1 MSSIQ
6 YSNNYDSN
14 SEFNFEELKRISP
27 FESIKLSN
35 KTLRNDSEKNRFYL
49 YQQTNYLINNNP
61 LMRKIFLNN
70 YDSNKNIIIN
80 DNKNNKNIPSLLR
93 KKKLKIYN
101 KLIDNNSYK
110 NFKLNIE
117 DLHYKKDHILNFS
130 PFSTNSKLFTN
141 SIEKETPKL
150 NKNFSQKNL
159 NLNSIETST
168 LYLTKKSK
176 ISLSSSNVSLSVIN
190 NYNEDYN
197 SEKNIKIN
205 KNFII
210 NNKKK
215 DLNKIYKISNK
226 LIYDINEINSN
237 IKHNLR
243 DELYS
248 TNYRNNNNNNNKFN
262 YEQNF
267 PSLENLLKKYNFNEF
282 NNNNNNNNEK
292 TINKS
297 KSLSNF
303 EKVSINLNKFNENN
317 NNYFPELFN
326 MENDNEKNKNKKFIK
341 NFGAQKYMLMKEG
354 NYYLTNYG
362 DIFCK
367 MEDDFFEKNK
377 MIILKKYPELEKNA
391 DLKFFVKNINKDK
404 KIINEIKKFNNNHN
418 YIIHFENKNKKLFDK
433 VKKKVEFEIKKNKK
447 LEKKII

>member
-150 NKNFSQKNL
+150 NKNYSQKNL
-159 NLNSIETST
+159 NLNSIESST

-176 ISLSSSNVSLSVIN
+176 ISLSSSNVSLSIIN
-190 NYNEDYN
+190 NNNEDYN
-197 SEKNIKIN
+197 SEKNFKAN
-205 KNFII
+205 KNIII

-215 DLNKIYKISNK
+215 DLNNIYKISNK
-226 LIYDINEINSN
+226 LFCDSNEINSN
-237 IKHNLR
+237 IKLNLK
-243 DELYS
+243 DEFYI
-248 TNYRNNNNNNNKFN
+248 TNFRNFRNYNNIKNKLN
-262 YEQNF
+262 EQFFF
-267 PSLENLLKKYNFNEF
+267 PSLENILKKYKINE
-282 NNNNNNNNEK
+282 NNNHNNEK
-292 TINKS
+292 TIIKS

-303 EKVSINLNKFNENN
+303 DKVSINLNKFNENN
-317 NNYFPELFN
+317 YNYYPELFII
-326 MENDNEKNKNKKFIK
+326 ENDKEKNKNKKFVK
-341 NFGAQKYMLMKEG
+341 NFGSHKYMLMKEG
-354 NYYLTNYG
+354 NFNLTNYG

-367 MEDDFFEKNK
+367 MKDEFFEKNK
-377 MIILKKYPELEKNA
+377 MIILKKYPELDA
-391 DLKFFVKNINKDK
+391 DLKFFVKDINKDK

>member
-1 MSSIQ
+1 MSSLKFL
-6 YSNNYDSN
+6 NNYEIN
-14 SEFNFEELKRISP
+14 SEFDFDEIKRKKIFSP
-27 FESIKLSN
+27 FENIKLSN
-35 KTLRNDSEKNRFYL
+35 KSLRNDSEKNRFYL

-70 YDSNKNIIIN
+70 YDSNKKIIIN
-80 DNKNNKNIPSLLR
+80 NNDNNNNKIPSLLR
-93 KKKLKIYN
+93 KKKLTYK

-117 DLHYKKDHILNFS
+117 LNSKKNHILNFS

-215 DLNKIYKISNK
+215 DFNKIYKISNK

-282 NNNNNNNNEK
+282 NNNNNNNEK

-391 DLKFFVKNINKDK
+391 DLKKFIKDINKDK
-404 KIINEIKKFNNNHN
+404 KLINKIKKFNNNHK
-418 YIIHFENKNKKLFDK
+418 YIIRIENKNKKLFDK

-447 LEKKII
+447 FKN

>member
-1 MSSIQ
+1 MSSIKFL
-6 YSNNYDSN
+6 NNYEIN
-14 SEFNFEELKRISP
+14 SDFDFDEIKRKKIFSP
-27 FESIKLSN
+27 FENIKLSN
-35 KTLRNDSEKNRFYL
+35 KSLRNDSEKNRFYL

-70 YDSNKNIIIN
+70 YDSNKKIIIN
-80 DNKNNKNIPSLLR
+80 NNDNNNNKIPSLLR
-93 KKKLKIYN
+93 KKKLTYK

-117 DLHYKKDHILNFS
+117 ELHYKKNHILNFS

-141 SIEKETPKL
+141 SIEKDIKL
-150 NKNFSQKNL
+150 YKNYSQKNL
-159 NLNSIETST
+159 NLNSIESST

-248 TNYRNNNNNNNKFN
+248 TNYR
-262 YEQNF
+262 
-267 PSLENLLKKYNFNEF
+267 

-377 MIILKKYPELEKNA
+377 MIILKKYPEIEKNA
-391 DLKFFVKNINKDK
+391 DLKKFIKDINKDK
-404 KIINEIKKFNNNHN
+404 KLINKIKKFNNNHK
-418 YIIHFENKNKKLFDK
+418 YIIRIENKNKKLFDK

-447 LEKKII
+447 KN